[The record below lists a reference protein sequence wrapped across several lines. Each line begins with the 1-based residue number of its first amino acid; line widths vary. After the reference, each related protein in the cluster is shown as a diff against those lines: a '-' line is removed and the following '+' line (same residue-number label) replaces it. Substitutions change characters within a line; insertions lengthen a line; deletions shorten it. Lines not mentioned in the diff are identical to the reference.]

1 MNFKPLNERIL
12 VRRVEGET
20 KTKGGII
27 LPETAK
33 EKPYEAEVLAVGTG
47 RRLPDGSIRPLEVQV
62 GDRCLFGRYS
72 GDEVKFDGDEYLIL
86 REDDVLAILKSDD

>member
-1 MNFKPLNERIL
+1 MNFKPLNDRIL
-12 VRRVEGET
+12 VRRLQSEE
-20 KTKGGII
+20 KSKGGII

-33 EKPYEAEVLAVGTG
+33 EKPYEAIVLAVGTG
-47 RRLPDGSIRPLEVQV
+47 RRLPDGTLRPLEVKE

-86 REDDVLAILKSDD
+86 REDDVLAIVGE

>member
-1 MNFKPLNERIL
+1 MNFKPLNDRIL
-12 VRRVEGET
+12 VRRVEGEE

-33 EKPYEAEVLAVGTG
+33 EKPYEAVVLAVGTG
-47 RRLPDGSIRPLEVQV
+47 SRLSDGTIRPLEVKV
-62 GDRCLFGRYS
+62 GDRCLFGKYT

-86 REDDVLAILKSDD
+86 REDDVLAIVTD